1 MSSLWEQGRCSD
13 SGVVSVDVSRE
24 YRGRIA
30 TGIKRPSKRV
40 KFWQRVSDNAV
51 AEETRMLADA
61 ADAAERVRAA

>member
-1 MSSLWEQGRCSD
+1 MSYP
-13 SGVVSVDVSRE
+13 E

-61 ADAAERVRAA
+61 ADAADVNAGAISPPSVACPVGVRW